1 MTAENTQSESASG
14 DGRVVVIG
22 GGFAGAFA
30 ARALQRKLPSNYSV
44 ELVSERNYFVFQPLL
59 PEVVGGTINAVDAV
73 TPLRSML
80 SGVKVRMGAVRDID
94 FAAKEITII
103 QGSKRIPQR
112 RSYTALVLAP
122 GQETKADLFP
132 GLSEHSYSVRSLTD
146 ARDLR
151 NHVLHCLEH
160 ADITKNAELKKRL
173 LTFVVAGG
181 GFSGVEIV
189 GELQEM
195 VTRTCRQ
202 YPNIELADVEFQ
214 ILQRSDRLLPELGES
229 LGVHA
234 AKRLSK
240 RGVSV
245 RLGESL
251 VRATATDVYTKSGE
265 RIGTHTLV
273 TTIGSQPCR
282 LFEQLKLP
290 LTRGRLEVSP
300 TMQVPEVEA
309 VWALGDAAAVP
320 LPGDAG
326 IAPTTAQF
334 AVQEARQLADNVAA
348 FLEGREQS
356 AFAYEPRGSLAS
368 IGHYDAVAEIYGRPI
383 SGLLAWLLW
392 RGVYLGMV
400 PGFATKARIAL
411 NWAFDYIL
419 PRSTVQMAVP
429 HEEGISMI
437 HLSAGDILFEP
448 GQIID
453 GLYAVVAG
461 TLESRIRYEGERE
474 DFVRIVGAGE
484 HWGEKSLSS
493 GSETIGQLTALE
505 DCRLLLLKRDE
516 FQRLDQ
522 SLPFF
527 HEHFEKMPG
536 QLYPLEM
543 RGTPVSKNSESSDK
557 DSDRV

>member
-1 MTAENTQSESASG
+1 MSTEG
-14 DGRVVVIG
+14 GGCVFVVG

-30 ARALQRKLPSNYSV
+30 ARALQRALPKSYSV
-44 ELVSERNYFVFQPLL
+44 ELISERNYFVFQPLL
-59 PEVVGGTINAVDAV
+59 PEVVGGTISAVDAV

-80 SGVKVRMGAVRDID
+80 SGVTVRMGTVRHID
-94 FAAKEITII
+94 FEAKEITIV
-103 QGSKRIPQR
+103 QGSKRVPQR
-112 RSYTALVLAP
+112 RSYAALVLAP
-122 GQETKADLFP
+122 GQETKSDLFP
-132 GLSEHSYSVRSLTD
+132 GLAEHSFSVRSLTD

-160 ADITKNAELKKRL
+160 ADITNNAELKKRL

-195 VTRTCRQ
+195 VTRTCKQ
-202 YPNIELADVEFQ
+202 YPNIELEDVQFQ
-214 ILQRSDRLLPELGES
+214 ILQRSDRLLPELGPA

-234 AKRLSK
+234 AERLAR
-240 RGVSV
+240 RGVNV

-251 VRATATDVYTKSGE
+251 VRATATDVYTKNGE

-273 TTIGSQPCR
+273 ITIGSQPCQ
-282 LFEQLKLP
+282 LFEQLELP
-290 LTRGRLEVSP
+290 LTRGRLEVSG
-300 TMQVPEVEA
+300 TMQVPNLDA
-309 VWALGDAAAVP
+309 VWSLGDAAAIP
-320 LPGDAG
+320 LPGDRG
-326 IAPTTAQF
+326 VAPTTAQF

-348 FLEGREQS
+348 FLAGREQS
-356 AFAYEPRGSLAS
+356 VFDYEPRGSLAS
-368 IGHYDAVAEIYGRPI
+368 IGHYDAVAEIYGRPV
-383 SGLLAWLLW
+383 SGLFAWLLW

-429 HEEGISMI
+429 DEQGVATV
-437 HLSAGDILFEP
+437 HLSEGDVLFEP

-453 GLYAVVAG
+453 GLYAVVEG
-461 TLESRIRYEGERE
+461 TLESRIEYEGDRE
-474 DFVRIVGAGE
+474 DFVRILGAGE

-493 GSETIGQLTALE
+493 GHETIGQLTALE
-505 DCRLLLLKRDE
+505 DCRILVLRRHE

-527 HEHFEKMPG
+527 HEHFENMPS
-536 QLYPLEM
+536 QLYPREM
-543 RGTPVSKNSESSDK
+543 RGTPVSKNSESQDENSDLN
-557 DSDRV
+557 

>member
-1 MTAENTQSESASG
+1 MTAENTSG
-14 DGRVVVIG
+14 LSTSDRRRVVVVG

-30 ARALQRKLPSNYSV
+30 ARALQRKLSSAYSV
-44 ELVSERNYFVFQPLL
+44 ELISERNYFVFQPLL

-73 TPLRSML
+73 TPLRRML
-80 SGVKVRMGAVRDID
+80 SGVKVRMGTVRDID
-94 FAAKEITII
+94 FAAREITIV
-103 QGSKRIPQR
+103 QGSKRVPQR
-112 RSYTALVLAP
+112 RTYSALVLAP
-122 GQETKADLFP
+122 GQETKSDLFP

-160 ADITKNAELKKRL
+160 ADITNNAELKKRL

-195 VTRTCRQ
+195 VTRTLRQ
-202 YPNIELADVEFQ
+202 YPNIELQDVEFQ
-214 ILQRSDRLLPELGES
+214 ILQRSERLLPELGDS

-251 VRATATDVYTKSGE
+251 VRATATDVYTKKGE

-273 TTIGSQPCR
+273 TTIGSQPCW
-282 LFEQLKLP
+282 LVEQLE
-290 LTRGRLEVSP
+290 LTLNRGRLEVSS
-300 TMQVPEVEA
+300 TMEVPGSEA

-320 LPGDAG
+320 LPGGAG
-326 IAPTTAQF
+326 FAPTTAQF
-334 AVQEARQLADNVAA
+334 AVQEAEQLADNIAA
-348 FLEGREQS
+348 FLDGREQS
-356 AFAYEPRGSLAS
+356 AFSYEPRGSLAS
-368 IGHYDAVAEIYGRPI
+368 IGRYDAVAEIYGRPI
-383 SGLLAWLLW
+383 SGLIAWLLW

-411 NWAFDYIL
+411 NWAFDYVL
-419 PRSTVQMAVP
+419 PRSTVQMAP
-429 HEEGISMI
+429 PYEQGISMV
-437 HLSAGDILFEP
+437 HLSEGDILFEP

-453 GLYAVVAG
+453 GLYAVVEG
-461 TLESRIRYEGERE
+461 TLESRIRYEGGRE
-474 DFVRIVGAGE
+474 DFVRNVGAGE

-505 DCRLLLLKRDE
+505 DCRILVLRRSE

-527 HEHFEKMPG
+527 HEHFETMPG
-536 QLYPLEM
+536 QLYPREM
-543 RGTPVSKNSESSDK
+543 RGTPDSQSSESAN
-557 DSDRV
+557 